1 MHQTTRYNP
10 DLPTS
15 PTNTPFRAPDGSH
28 EGGATM
34 ISPAA
39 ILLLFGAPSMW
50 GQWLQPPPDLA
61 ELTTKARLNGHI
73 LSYCSAEFVKGQKG
87 AYAVAVVSPDGVR
100 RYVALHPDG
109 MMQELIPF
117 SGRGELSCY
126 TRAEAVKLDATVQK
140 SDTIEGSIEPQFDT
154 TVVCTFVDDTTAR
167 CWQYSPDARDFVGVG
182 RWTT

>member
-1 MHQTTRYNP
+1 
-10 DLPTS
+10 
-15 PTNTPFRAPDGSH
+15 
-28 EGGATM
+28 M
-34 ISPAA
+34 IILTA
-39 ILLLFGAPSMW
+39 ILMLSGAPGLW
-50 GQWLQPPPDLA
+50 VQWTQPPADLA

-73 LSYCSAEFVKGQKG
+73 RSYCSAEFVTGQKG

-100 RYVALHPDG
+100 RYVALHTDG
-109 MMQELIPF
+109 VMQELIPF

-126 TRAEAVKLDATVQK
+126 TRAEAVQLNVTIQK

-167 CWQYSPDARDFVGVG
+167 CWQYSPEARDFVGVG